1 MKIDTLNVNPCRLKM
16 TVKAEAEETRGD
28 YDQVVQAFVKSGRVP
43 GFRPGKV
50 PVEMVK
56 RVYAKEIT
64 EEVNSRV
71 LRTLYKKAV
80 EQEKIK
86 LVNLVNISDVR
97 FSPESGMTAV
107 FELDIE
113 PTFTVPD
120 YAALPVQV
128 ETPSVTDEEVGVHV
142 ERIREAY
149 AKFEESAADYVAQSK
164 DMVCV
169 DFEGKVAGQPIV
181 EILPSAKSISSAKD
195 YWTQLDE
202 DRFLPELVKAMIG
215 MKAGESKEIEFT
227 FEGEYLPEEL
237 KGKAAVYTLAM
248 KTIRSRRL
256 LVDEELCQQMKVEN
270 MDKLCEQSKASL
282 LNNKQASE
290 VRRREGAVIE
300 ALLKDADFELPE
312 SQVSDEV
319 TATLERMA
327 ADAQRQGVK
336 PEDLERNRAEI
347 IENATTSAKRQL
359 RLRYILGAIADEK
372 KIDIADADVDAWIA
386 EAATEYRMTAPQL
399 RARVE
404 KNGRMDE
411 LRKQIRDQ
419 KTLKAIVESLA

>member
-1 MKIDTLNVNPCRLKM
+1 
-16 TVKAEAEETRGD
+16 
-28 YDQVVQAFVKSGRVP
+28 
-43 GFRPGKV
+43 
-50 PVEMVK
+50 MV
-56 RVYAKEIT
+56 
-64 EEVNSRV
+64 
-71 LRTLYKKAV
+71 
-80 EQEKIK
+80 
-86 LVNLVNISDVR
+86 
-97 FSPESGMTAV
+97 
-107 FELDIE
+107 
-113 PTFTVPD
+113 
-120 YAALPVQV
+120 
-128 ETPSVTDEEVGVHV
+128 
-142 ERIREAY
+142 
-149 AKFEESAADYVAQSK
+149 
-164 DMVCV
+164 
-169 DFEGKVAGQPIV
+169 
-181 EILPSAKSISSAKD
+181 
-195 YWTQLDE
+195 
-202 DRFLPELVKAMIG
+202 G

-227 FEGEYLPEEL
+227 FDGEYLPEEL
-237 KGKAAVYTLAM
+237 KGKAAVYSLTM

-256 LVDEELCQQMKVEN
+256 LTDEELCQQMKVEN

-372 KIDIADADVDAWIA
+372 KIDITDADVDAWIA